1 MKTCQNVKC
10 ENIGTRIRCII
21 DVGGKDE
28 IHMQILYKK
37 TRGYRKW
44 DVRDYA

>member
-28 IHMQILYKK
+28 IHEIYLCRFCIKK
-37 TRGYRKW
+37 QEDIENGM
-44 DVRDYA
+44 